1 MYKTFVKER
10 FNVNNC
16 KFNFIESRDF
26 QSTGDVLR
34 YLDEQNFIK
43 DPKVRYILAIAFVY
57 QVQELKIHF
66 SSKMTGL
73 TVLCEIVCFS
83 QKLYAMSDTEA
94 SQLKAFDSFMV
105 NINGKI

>member
-57 QVQELKIHF
+57 
-66 SSKMTGL
+66 
-73 TVLCEIVCFS
+73 
-83 QKLYAMSDTEA
+83 
-94 SQLKAFDSFMV
+94 
-105 NINGKI
+105 